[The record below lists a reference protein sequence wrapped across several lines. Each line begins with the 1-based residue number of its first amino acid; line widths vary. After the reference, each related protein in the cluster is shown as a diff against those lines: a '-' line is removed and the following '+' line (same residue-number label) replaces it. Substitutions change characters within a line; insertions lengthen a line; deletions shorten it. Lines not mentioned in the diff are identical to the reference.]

1 MKPNHTH
8 LQQFRRRGIGLALAS
23 ALLSGGMSAVIAAEG
38 DAEAQTENTPATAEQ
53 EAQPAL
59 GTITVTAT
67 RREASL
73 QSIPVAV
80 SVLDGRKLEQSNLNS
95 IQTIANEV
103 PSLTFRQQGGNKD
116 SSIFIRGVGTIS
128 TSPGIEP
135 TVSTVIDGVVYAR
148 PGQATLDLLDV
159 ERIEVLRGPQGTLF
173 GKNASAGVINIVSKE
188 PSADTHAYVDASYY
202 EGGEK
207 RIRFG
212 LSGTL
217 VPDLLYASIN
227 GLWADYDGNVKNVLG
242 GRLNGY
248 EREGARAKFL
258 LTPTEDLD
266 ITLIADYTHGT
277 NGVSSVPYQSS
288 NGAFIQAISPV
299 VPSKGNRT
307 IRSDGRNEVTDTNQG
322 ISAQVD
328 WRINDY
334 TLTSITAFRT
344 WDNTQNTSTSQIGN
358 NYDPSRITSD
368 FPATYDRGTV
378 DSKQFSQEVRI
389 ASPKEGFLEYVAGI
403 YYLKSKTDE
412 VYQRSGTTD
421 TGTNF
426 FGRSDYSVDSDSIS
440 LFGESTLNFTPEFR
454 GIAGLRYT
462 HDELSFDHVRN
473 SILPTF
479 TGGVRP
485 NQPLRKGDT
494 SASEYSGRLGA
505 QYDLSE
511 DVMTYATYSRG
522 YKGPAYNVFFNMF
535 DGNNDTEALA
545 PETSNSFE
553 VGLKSAWLNN
563 RLIFNAAAFY
573 TKYKNYQANIPDY
586 VGTNLVYRL
595 INAGEVSTRGVE
607 LDANAKVTSRL
618 SLSGSLAYVDSR
630 IDNINC
636 PPGATDCLVNGKPLP
651 YAPKWKSVVR
661 ANYAIP
667 LNNGYVVDLG
677 TDYIWQSKQQFLLMP
692 QTDNTIQEAYG
703 IWNASVALSTQ
714 DGWRFALVGRNLLD
728 RSYATNLSSN
738 VFGIQRFVPRDDARY
753 FGVQVRKDF

>member
-1 MKPNHTH
+1 MKPTHT
-8 LQQFRRRGIGLALAS
+8 QQFRRRAISLALAS
-23 ALLSGGMSAVIAAEG
+23 ALLSGGISAALAADEPSE
-38 DAEAQTENTPATAEQ
+38 AESKKTTTEQ
-53 EAQPAL
+53 EAQPSL

-80 SVLDGRKLEQSNLNS
+80 SVLEGKKLEQSNLNS

-116 SSIFIRGVGTIS
+116 SSIFIRGIGTIS

-148 PGQATLDLLDV
+148 PGQATLDLMDV

-188 PSADTHAYVDASYY
+188 PSADTHAYVDTSYY

-217 VPDLLYASIN
+217 VPDLLFASIN

-277 NGVSSVPYQSS
+277 NTIASVPYKSTNS
-288 NGAFIQAISPV
+288 AFIQAISPV
-299 VPSKGNRT
+299 QVSKGNRT
-307 IRSDGRNEVTDTNQG
+307 VRIDGSNEITDTNQG
-322 ISAQVD
+322 VSTQVD

-344 WDNTQNTSTSQIGN
+344 WDNTQNTGGGQIGN
-358 NYDPSRITSD
+358 FYDPSRITVD
-368 FPATYDRGTV
+368 YPATRDKGTV
-378 DSKQFSQEVRI
+378 DSKQFSQEIRL
-389 ASPKEGFLEYVAGI
+389 ASPKDRFLEYVAGI

-412 VYQRSGTTD
+412 VYQRSGTLSS
-421 TGTNF
+421 GTNF
-426 FGRSDYSVDSDSIS
+426 SGQANYGVESSGIS
-440 LFGESTLNFTPEFR
+440 LFGESTLNLTPAFR

-462 HDELSFDHVRN
+462 HDELSFDHVRT
-473 SILPTF
+473 SALSTF
-479 TGGVRP
+479 TGAIRP
-485 NQPLRKGDT
+485 SQPLRKGTT
-494 SASEYSGRLGA
+494 SASEYSGRLGT
-505 QYDLSE
+505 QYDLTK

-545 PETSNSFE
+545 PETSNAFE
-553 VGLKSAWLNN
+553 IGLKSAWLDN

-573 TKYKNYQANIPDY
+573 TKYQNYQANVPDT
-586 VGTNLVYRL
+586 VGTSTIYRL

-607 LDANAKVTSRL
+607 FDVNAKATSRL
-618 SLSGSLAYVDSR
+618 SLSGSLAYVDAR

-636 PPGATDCLVNGKPLP
+636 PSGRTDCQVNGKTLP
-651 YAPKWKSVVR
+651 FSPKFKSVVR

-677 TDYIWQSKQQFLLMP
+677 TDYTWQSKQQFLLMP
-692 QTDNTIQEAYG
+692 QTDDTIQEAYG
-703 IWNASVALSTQ
+703 IWNGSVALSTQ
-714 DGWRFALVGRNLLD
+714 DGWRFAVVGRNLLD
-728 RSYATNLSSN
+728 RSYATTLSN
-738 VFGIQRFVPRDDARY
+738 AAATTQRFVPRDDARY

>member
-1 MKPNHTH
+1 MKHHTH
-8 LQQFRRRGIGLALAS
+8 LQQFRRRGISIALAS
-23 ALLSGGMSAVIAAEG
+23 VLLSGGISAAMAADES
-38 DAEAQTENTPATAEQ
+38 TEVNQNEKQATTTDQ
-53 EAQPAL
+53 EAQPSL
-59 GTITVTAT
+59 GTVTVTAT

-80 SVLDGRKLEQSNLNS
+80 SVLNGQKLEQSNLNS

-116 SSIFIRGVGTIS
+116 SAILIRGVGTIT

-148 PGQATLDLLDV
+148 PGQATLDLMDV

-173 GKNASAGVINIVSKE
+173 GKNASAGVINVVTKQ
-188 PSADTHAYVDASYY
+188 PSADPHAYVDTSYY

-277 NGVSSVPYQSS
+277 NGVSSVPYTSKAAS
-288 NGAFIQAISPV
+288 FSQAISPV
-299 VPSKGNRT
+299 AASKGNRKVS
-307 IRSDGRNEVTDTNQG
+307 SDGKNEVTDTNQG
-322 ISAQVD
+322 VSAQID

-358 NYDPSRITSD
+358 NYDPLRITAT
-368 FPATYDRGTV
+368 FPASWDRGTLE
-378 DSKQFSQEVRI
+378 SKQFSQEVRI
-389 ASPKEGFLEYVAGI
+389 ASPKDKFLEYVAGI

-412 VYQRSGTTD
+412 TYQRTTNLSNGS
-421 TGTNF
+421 TLHGKA
-426 FGRSDYSVDSDSIS
+426 DYGVESDSVA
-440 LFGESTLNFTPEFR
+440 LFGESTLNFTSDFR
-454 GIAGLRYT
+454 GIAGLRWT
-462 HDELSFDHVRN
+462 HDELSFDHIRNTDSAGDAVRA
-473 SILPTF
+473 S
-479 TGGVRP
+479 
-485 NQPLRKGDT
+485 QSLRKGST
-494 SASEYSGRLGA
+494 SANEWSGRLGA
-505 QYDLSE
+505 QYDLSK
-511 DVMTYATYSRG
+511 DVMTYATYSHG
-522 YKGPAYNVFFNMF
+522 YKGPAYNVFFNMS
-535 DGNNDTEALA
+535 DANNDTEALA

-553 VGLKSAWLNN
+553 IGLKSALLNN
-563 RLIFNAAAFY
+563 RIIFNVATFY
-573 TKYKNYQANIPDY
+573 TQYKNYQANVRDT
-586 VGTNLVYRL
+586 VGTSTVTRL
-595 INAGEVSTRGVE
+595 INAGDVSTRGVE
-607 LDANAKVTSRL
+607 FDVNAKATSRL
-618 SLSGSLAYVDSR
+618 TLSGSLAYVDAR
-630 IDNINC
+630 VDQITCPINAAAICNI
-636 PPGATDCLVNGKPLP
+636 NGKPLP
-651 YAPKWKSVVR
+651 FAPKWKSVAR

-667 LNNGYVVDLG
+667 LSNGYVIDLG
-677 TDYIWQSKQQFLLMP
+677 TDYTWQSKQQFSLMP
-692 QTDNTIQEAYG
+692 QTDETVQEAYG

-714 DGWRFALVGRNLLD
+714 NGWRLALVGRNLLD
-728 RSYATNLSSN
+728 RSYATTLISN
-738 VFGIQRFVPRDDARY
+738 GTNIQRFVPRDDARY
-753 FGVQVRKDF
+753 FGINVRKDF